1 MKNWNRKSKLY
12 ESEREKTSKSIKKSL
27 SFEKSG
33 ETFSIEICLENVSQD
48 KNTIISFLDTLYE
61 RIKKEIK
68 F

>member
-1 MKNWNRKSKLY
+1 M
-12 ESEREKTSKSIKKSL
+12 RENTSKSIKKSL
-27 SFEKSG
+27 NFEDSG

-48 KNTIISFLDTLYE
+48 KNTVIPFLDTIYE